1 MDEQNYKAEIE
12 YLKDKMNEMEEYY
25 KNIIEQKDDEISDL
39 QRDIR
44 ELESRY

>member
-1 MDEQNYKAEIE
+1 MDEENYKAEIE

-25 KNIIEQKDDEISDL
+25 RNIIEQKDDEISDL
-39 QRDIR
+39 KSDIR